1 MQSWIL
7 PRGHNYPS
15 CHPHPF
21 LYGFAFLVILCTTVA
36 RPTKENTR
44 LEFFLTNSLYS
55 NFHSLRTREELEIMV
70 EEAIGSVSIR
80 RGLKGHELLPFTV
93 QFLRGRWF
101 ALFASFL
108 IMAGAG
114 ATYLFGT
121 YSKEIKATLG
131 YDQTTLNLLGFFKD
145 LGANVGVLSGLVA
158 EVTPTWFVLLLG
170 AALNFGGYF
179 MIWLAVTGKIAKP
192 KVWQMCIY
200 ICVGANSQNFANTGA
215 LVTSVKNFPESRG
228 AMLGLLKGFTGLSGA
243 VMTQLYL
250 AIYGNDSKSLIL
262 LIGWLP
268 AAISLIFVYT
278 IRTMRPVRHPNELR
292 VLYHFLYASIVLAV
306 FLMALTLAEKLLTFS
321 KAEYAGATTVVC
333 FLLFVPLFISIR
345 EELVVWNIKKQPINP
360 PTEIAAEK
368 SKPEAV
374 ESKQEAS
381 NLSSSEQADE
391 KAGKSCFLTIF
402 DRPDRGENYTILQAL
417 TSIDMLTLFLATFC
431 GLGSSLTAVDNL
443 GQIGESLG
451 YPNKTVTSFVSL
463 VSIWNYFGRVF
474 SGFVSETLLAKY
486 KLPRPLMMT
495 AVLLLACIGYLL
507 VAFPAPGSLYIAS
520 IIIGFSFGAQLPLL
534 FAIISELFGLKHYS
548 TLFNCGQ
555 LASPLGSYIF
565 NVKITGWLYDREAL
579 KDLAEKGLTRSSVK
593 ELTCIGTHCYR
604 VQFIILAAVT
614 FFGAL
619 TSLILVVRTRSFY
632 KSDIYKKF
640 RENAEKL

>member
-1 MQSWIL
+1 
-7 PRGHNYPS
+7 
-15 CHPHPF
+15 
-21 LYGFAFLVILCTTVA
+21 
-36 RPTKENTR
+36 
-44 LEFFLTNSLYS
+44 
-55 NFHSLRTREELEIMV
+55 MV
-70 EEAIGSVSIR
+70 EEAMGSISIS
-80 RGLKGHELLPFTV
+80 RGIKGNELLPFTV
-93 QFLRGRWF
+93 QFLKGRWF

-121 YSKEIKATLG
+121 YSKQIKATLG
-131 YDQTTLNLLGFFKD
+131 YDQTTLNLLGFAKD

-200 ICVGANSQNFANTGA
+200 ICIGANSQNFANTGA

-228 AMLGLLKGFTGLSGA
+228 SMLGLLKGYTGLSGA
-243 VMTQLYL
+243 IMTQIYL
-250 AIYGNDSKSLIL
+250 AVYGNDSKSLIL

-268 AAISLIFVYT
+268 AAISVIFVYT
-278 IRTMRPVRHPNELR
+278 IRTIRPIRHPNESR
-292 VLYHFLYASIVLAV
+292 VFYQFLFASIALAV
-306 FLMALTLAEKLLTFS
+306 FLMAITLTEKMVNFS
-321 KAEYAGATTVVC
+321 KAAYAGATTVVC
-333 FLLFVPLFISIR
+333 FLLFTPLLVSIR
-345 EELVVWNIKKQPINP
+345 EELLVWNIKKQPINP
-360 PTEIAAEK
+360 PTEITVEK
-368 SKPEAV
+368 PKPEVV
-374 ESKQEAS
+374 ESKQEVS
-381 NLSSSEQADE
+381 KPGSPKQADE
-391 KAGKSCFLTIF
+391 KEGKSCFLTIF
-402 DRPDRGENYTILQAL
+402 DRPDRGEDYTILQAL
-417 TSIDMLTLFLATFC
+417 TSIDMLTLFFATFC

-474 SGFVSETLLAKY
+474 SGFVSEKLMVKY

-495 AVLLLACIGYLL
+495 VVLLLACIGYLL

-520 IIIGFSFGAQLPLL
+520 IIIGFSFGAQLPLI
-534 FAIISELFGLKHYS
+534 FAIISELFGLKYYS

-565 NVKITGWLYDREAL
+565 NVKLTGMLYDREAL
-579 KDLAEKGLTRSSVK
+579 KDLAKKGLTRSSVK
-593 ELTCIGTHCYR
+593 ELTCIGPHCYR
-604 VQFIILAAVT
+604 LSFIILASVT

-619 TSLILVVRTRSFY
+619 TSLILVVRTRKFY
-632 KSDIYKKF
+632 RSDIYKKF
-640 RENAEKL
+640 RENAESL